1 MTTLLFANNA
11 KTTLAAPISSA
22 TLTATLASGTGSL
35 FPNPSAGQ
43 GFYLTFVDAAT
54 GLINEIVLVTA
65 RTGDTITIVR
75 GQDGT
80 TAKNWLAGDTAAM
93 FPTGGTQA
101 NMVQED
107 QLQKG
112 TYTYGTAGG
121 TANALTATIV
131 SQLSTIP
138 DGFNF
143 IVKASNTNTG
153 ASTLVLTL
161 GSTILSSAPV
171 VKGNNVPLAGGDI
184 VTGYPC
190 QFTWSATLGAYVMQN
205 PATGFSQVN
214 SVVGDIRNG
223 VMNIVA
229 ASSNAT
235 FTADEI
241 IVETTL
247 GGSTYQLANY
257 SQSINLAITGA
268 GGMDAGSPPA
278 NGYVGIYAI
287 FNPST
292 GATSILATTTTAFK
306 APSIYGGSN
315 MPAGYTA
322 SALISV
328 WRTSSSQLVVGY
340 QRDRVIGFPQI
351 QVLSVFGGDLSGTI
365 NISGVVPVNATII
378 SGTIQ
383 MHSGGGTTDFGVNI
397 AGVQNKVFE
406 GLANYA
412 WTTFSDLMLATPQ
425 SVTYGVGYGGT
436 SWGTIYYIDGYR
448 F

>member
-1 MTTLLFANNA
+1 MTILLFANNA

-22 TLTATLASGTGSL
+22 TLTATLQSGTGSL
-35 FPNPSAGQ
+35 FPNPSTGQ

-112 TYTYGTAGG
+112 IYTYGTAGG
-121 TANALTATIV
+121 TANALTATIT
-131 SQLSTIP
+131 SQLATLP

-161 GSTILSSAPV
+161 GSTILSSAPI
-171 VKGNNVPLAGGDI
+171 VKGNNIPLSGGDI
-184 VTGYPC
+184 TTNYPC
-190 QFTWSATLGAYVMQN
+190 QFTWSAGLGAYVMQN

-223 VMNIVA
+223 RMNIAA

-241 IVETTL
+241 IVETSL
-247 GGSTYQLANY
+247 GGTTYQLANY
-257 SQSINLAITGA
+257 SQSINLAATGA

-292 GATSILATTTTAFK
+292 GATSILATNTTSIF

-328 WRTSSSQLVVGY
+328 WRTASSQLVIGY
-340 QRDRVIGFPQI
+340 QKDRWITFPNNTSF
-351 QVLSVFGGDLSGTI
+351 QVSNYTTSPQSG
-365 NISGVVPVNATII
+365 NFDVSGVVPINAYCCAGNTYINTQGYLEYYI
-378 SGTIQ
+378 K
-383 MHSGGGTTDFGVNI
+383 
-397 AGVQNKVFE
+397 GVQTYDYEAYYPSFNSPFPD
-406 GLANYA
+406 L
-412 WTTFSDLMLATPQ
+412 TFLTPQ
-425 SVTYGVGYGGT
+425 TLF
-436 SWGTIYYIDGYR
+436 YYLGPSTPQINLTVEISSYR